1 MREVASFAEL
11 KELRLRVMELETQT
25 QLALNQL
32 KRQTATVAGLNTEV
46 DTKNRRIREQQVG
59 TQSFHNIQKMNHQ
72 KPPPNRFLNVK
83 APLGAFNK
91 KKASLCREYRCQS

>member
-1 MREVASFAEL
+1 MASFAEL

-59 TQSFHNIQKMNHQ
+59 TQSFHNIQKGTI
-72 KPPPNRFLNVK
+72 KKPPNRFLNVK

-91 KKASLCREYRCQS
+91 KKPSLCREYRCQS

>member
-1 MREVASFAEL
+1 MASFAEL

-32 KRQTATVAGLNTEV
+32 KRQTATVAALNTEV

-59 TQSFHNIQKMNHQ
+59 TQSFHNIQRRHHQ
-72 KPPPNRFLNVK
+72 KENIDVKVEEQLLDQSVNVV
-83 APLGAFNK
+83 AGVRTRSRS
-91 KKASLCREYRCQS
+91 ASGS

>member
-1 MREVASFAEL
+1 MASFAEL

-32 KRQTATVAGLNTEV
+32 KRQTATVAALNTEV

-59 TQSFHNIQKMNHQ
+59 TQSLHNIQRRHHQ
-72 KPPPNRFLNVK
+72 IAL
-83 APLGAFNK
+83 LID
-91 KKASLCREYRCQS
+91 S